1 MRVKFCKLVSRIFCY
16 FSEPPPPKAPL
27 VLTSDQFAQLAQNGV
42 FKLATTTTASQFT
55 STALTS
61 TTTSPVV
68 IKSEPCPLSLGG
80 TPTVQTISQNNFS
93 HEDVSLNFNYFCQ
106 VTALLIL
113 NIKIVFTDEST
124 EKATENDQKQ
134 RICMLESKKEKRIR
148 N

>member
-1 MRVKFCKLVSRIFCY
+1 MVSRNFCNKKACVRVKFCKLLSRIFCY
-16 FSEPPPPKAPL
+16 FSEPPPQKAPL

-93 HEDVSLNFNYFCQ
+93 HEDVSLNFYY
-106 VTALLIL
+106 VRISSHRA
-113 NIKIVFTDEST
+113 FT
-124 EKATENDQKQ
+124 N
-134 RICMLESKKEKRIR
+134 RIYR
-148 N
+148 